1 MSASAE
7 RLSLADRVPGQ
18 RVVLTVYLVVVGVAG
33 AMGALLGYVNPEGM
47 DPTLF
52 FLVDL
57 PPTILGMVVFGVTT
71 VGTALGVFLLAVRY
85 VAQFDDDR
93 VA

>member
-1 MSASAE
+1 MSANLDHE
-7 RLSLADRVPGQ
+7 PTADIPGR
-18 RVVLTVYLVVVGVAG
+18 RVVLAVYLVVVAVAG
-33 AMGALLGYVNPEGM
+33 LMGALLGFVNPEGM

-57 PPTILGMVVFGVTT
+57 PPTILGMVAFGVTT
-71 VGTALGVFLLAVRY
+71 VGVGLGALLVLVRY
-85 VAQFDDDR
+85 VARFDDDR